1 MRKLPL
7 YLAISA
13 LSSLSVT
20 SFAEVYDARAMAR
33 GGVGLTMGEYNQSLK
48 NPALLSSF
56 DKDDDFSFALNVGLF
71 ASDKDGMIQKTD
83 DVQTAIDDLEAG
95 HGSANAV
102 DQAMKELDKKLA
114 LVNVGAAVLIGIPN
128 KHIPLAFMTK
138 SNISFGTAFNYNPS
152 DFVQLNTCVSGTSC
166 NLNNLQSTV
175 NASAIGITEA
185 GLMFGKPFE
194 NGLEVGVTLKGQ
206 QIDLISYSATVTQFD
221 TTDIKDSNDLKTYN
235 NVNIDLGGI
244 MRFGAE
250 KRFSVAAT
258 VENLI
263 GKTFEGP
270 KNLVTGINSEYD
282 LAPVAVAAMGYSNNY
297 FKIEA
302 NTDLTPRKG
311 FDKLLETQF
320 TRVGMELSAGRHFH
334 LRAGYQ
340 TDSKSNAADVVTAG
354 IGITPFDR
362 LNIDIAA
369 MLGDGDTAGVGLQ
382 LGFKI

>member
-7 YLAISA
+7 YV
-13 LSSLSVT
+13 SLVT
-20 SFAEVYDARAMAR
+20 IGFAPIVSFAEVHDARAMAR
-33 GGVGLTMGEYNQSLK
+33 GGVGLTMGEYNQALK

-56 DKDDDFSFALNVGLF
+56 DKDDDFSLALNVGVF

-95 HGSANAV
+95 YGSANAV
-102 DQAMKELDKKLA
+102 NQAMKELDRKLA
-114 LVNVGAAVLIGIPN
+114 LVDVGGAVLIAIPN

-138 SNISFGTAFNYNPS
+138 SNLSFGTVFNYNPT
-152 DFVQLNTCVSGTSC
+152 DFVQLNSCIAGLSC

-194 NGLEVGVTLKGQ
+194 NGLEVGLTLKGQ

-221 TTDIKDSNDLKTYN
+221 TADISDSNDLKTHN
-235 NVNIDLGGI
+235 NVNMDIGGI

-250 KRFSVAAT
+250 KNFSVAAT

-270 KNLVTGINSEYD
+270 KNSQYD
-282 LAPVAVAAMGYSNNY
+282 LAPVAVAAVGYSNNY

-334 LRAGYQ
+334 LRAGYR
-340 TDSKSNAADVVTAG
+340 TDSKSNVSDVVTAG

>member
-7 YLAISA
+7 YV
-13 LSSLSVT
+13 SLVT
-20 SFAEVYDARAMAR
+20 MGFAPIVSFAEVHDARAMAR
-33 GGVGLTMGEYNQSLK
+33 GGVGLTMGEYNQALK

-56 DKDDDFSFALNVGLF
+56 DKDDDFSLALNVGLF

-95 HGSANAV
+95 YGSANAV
-102 DQAMKELDKKLA
+102 NQAMKELDRKLA
-114 LVNVGAAVLIGIPN
+114 LVDVGGAVLIAIPN

-138 SNISFGTAFNYNPS
+138 SNLSFGTVFNYNPT
-152 DFVQLNTCVSGTSC
+152 DFVQLNSCVASPSC

-194 NGLEVGVTLKGQ
+194 NGLEVGLTLKGQ

-221 TTDIKDSNDLKTYN
+221 TADISDSKGNDLKTHN
-235 NVNIDLGGI
+235 NVNMDIGGI

-250 KRFSVAAT
+250 KNFSVAAT

-270 KNLVTGINSEYD
+270 KNSQYD
-282 LAPVAVAAMGYSNNY
+282 LAPVAVAAVGYSNNY

-334 LRAGYQ
+334 LRAGYR
-340 TDSKSNAADVVTAG
+340 TDSKSNVSDVVTAG

>member
-1 MRKLPL
+1 MRKLSLYISLATMGLSPL
-7 YLAISA
+7 AA
-13 LSSLSVT
+13 
-20 SFAEVYDARAMAR
+20 FAEVHDARAMAR

-56 DKDDDFSFALNVGLF
+56 DKNDDFSFALNVGLF

-102 DQAMKELDKKLA
+102 NQAMKELDNKLA
-114 LVNVGAAVLIGIPN
+114 LVDVGAAVLIGIPN

-138 SNISFGTAFNYNPS
+138 SNISFGTVFNYNPS
-152 DFVQLNTCVSGTSC
+152 DFVQLNTCISGTSC

-194 NGLEVGVTLKGQ
+194 NGLEVGLTLKGQ
-206 QIDLISYSATVTQFD
+206 QIDLISYSAKISQFD
-221 TTDIKDSNDLKTYN
+221 AADIKDSKGNDLKTHN

-270 KNLVTGINSEYD
+270 KNSQYD
-282 LAPVAVAAMGYSNNY
+282 LAPVAVAAVGYSNNY

-334 LRAGYQ
+334 LRAGYR
-340 TDSKSNAADVVTAG
+340 TDSKSNVSDVVTAG

>member
-7 YLAISA
+7 YVSI
-13 LSSLSVT
+13 VT
-20 SFAEVYDARAMAR
+20 MGFAPFAAFAEVHDTRAMAR
-33 GGVGLTMGEYNQSLK
+33 GGVGLTMGEYNQALK

-83 DVQTAIDDLEAG
+83 DVQAAIDDLKVG
-95 HGSANAV
+95 RGSANAV
-102 DQAMKELDKKLA
+102 NQAMKELDRKLA
-114 LVNVGAAVLIGIPN
+114 LVDVGAAVLIAIPN

-138 SNISFGTAFNYNPS
+138 SNLSFGTVFNYNPT
-152 DFVQLNTCVSGTSC
+152 DVVKLNSCVTGLSC

-194 NGLEVGVTLKGQ
+194 NGLEVGLTLKGQ

-221 TTDIKDSNDLKTYN
+221 TADISDSKGNDLKTHN
-235 NVNIDLGGI
+235 NVNMDIGGI

-250 KRFSVAAT
+250 KNFSVAAT

-270 KNLVTGINSEYD
+270 KNSQYD
-282 LAPVAVAAMGYSNNY
+282 LEPVAVAAIGYSNTY
-297 FKIEA
+297 FKVEA

-334 LRAGYQ
+334 LRAGYR
-340 TDSKSNAADVVTAG
+340 TDSKSNVSDVVTAG

-362 LNIDIAA
+362 LNIDISA